1 MSDSRPDQ
9 TPKTQ
14 PASAGGPPRPPKKT
28 ARGLGDGFPDDFF
41 GPGVD
46 IVDLQAHDRWQV
58 IEELVSHLVATRK
71 IQSQHRDSLAES
83 IRKRES
89 SMSTGIGFGVGIP
102 HASTALV
109 SEVVTVVGRSR
120 QGIQFDALDSK
131 PVHLVLLFWC
141 QRVSSRSMFTFLRMS
156 RSCFIGRIFAM
167 ACRIVLCRI

>member
-46 IVDLQAHDRWQV
+46 IVDLQAQDRWQA
-58 IEELVSHLVATRK
+58 IEELMSHLVTARK
-71 IQSQHRDSLAES
+71 IQSQDRDSVAES

-89 SMSTGIGFGVGIP
+89 SMSTGIGFGIGIP
-102 HASTALV
+102 HASTTLV
-109 SEVVTVVGRSR
+109 SEVVAVVGRSR
-120 QGIQFDALDSK
+120 QGVQFDALDSK
-131 PVHLVLLFWC
+131 PVHLVFLFLVPAGEF
-141 QRVSSRSMFTFLRMS
+141 QKNVH
-156 RSCFIGRIFAM
+156 
-167 ACRIVLCRI
+167 VLANVAKMLHRQDFRDGLSDRFM

>member
-1 MSDSRPDQ
+1 
-9 TPKTQ
+9 
-14 PASAGGPPRPPKKT
+14 
-28 ARGLGDGFPDDFF
+28 
-41 GPGVD
+41 VD
-46 IVDLQAHDRWQV
+46 IVDLQAQDRWQA

-109 SEVVTVVGRSR
+109 SEVVAVVGRSR

-131 PVHLVLLFWC
+131 PVHLVLLFLVPAG
-141 QRVSSRSMFTFLRMS
+141 QFQKH
-156 RSCFIGRIFAM
+156 IH
-167 ACRIVLCRI
+167 VLANVAKMLHRQDFRDGLSDRFM